1 MIYVHERGFGP
12 LDKDIKCSKNSA
24 DWEHCCMWIPTRRNG
39 QRAGKTFSL
48 LGRDVQIFN
57 YSPGAQK
64 SSRKIVQYPE
74 ACSMALENSSCH
86 HDALSSGIATMSLPE
101 ICKQYDLKPTRSTDA
116 LGSVVRFL
124 MRKVY
129 QQIPSRLRQ
138 LPSEY
143 MLRRVRPEKET

>member
-12 LDKDIKCSKNSA
+12 LDKDIA
-24 DWEHCCMWIPTRRNG
+24 DQVLQKFGRLGALLHVDSDPTEWPESREN
-39 QRAGKTFSL
+39 L
-48 LGRDVQIFN
+48 LIID

-64 SSRKIVQYPE
+64 SLRKTVQYPE
-74 ACSMALENSSCH
+74 ACSMALENTLCR

-101 ICKQYDLKPTRSTDA
+101 ICKQYDLKPTGSTDA